1 MVVNV
6 QRKTKNP
13 NEKKKS
19 KYELKKLAFK
29 NSYTFKSPWNINHQQ
44 MGNKY
49 FGRRLIVP
57 I

>member
-1 MVVNV
+1 MC
-6 QRKTKNP
+6 
-13 NEKKKS
+13 NEKQKTQMKKKMS